1 MAISQNLISAT
12 LDAFA
17 VLNKAENKFVRLGE
31 LVAGEYQSADKF
43 DAVKTEFIAQAIL
56 PAMGKDAEHIMSAEL
71 LRKGSPAYLEKCAA
85 DPTYKKQHADM
96 SKAKI
101 NTRAAADKNF
111 RRVREYADRVWNPPK
126 QGDDATDGEKGA
138 QQTTTKQAKLLKKAV
153 ELQTALQKDEQPTYD
168 HKEAIRLM
176 QALVKVLA

>member
-1 MAISQNLISAT
+1 MSISERIISAT
-12 LDAFA
+12 IDAFA

-43 DAVKTEFIAQAIL
+43 DAVKTEYIAQAIL
-56 PAMGKDAEHIMSAEL
+56 PAMGKDAERIMSTEL
-71 LRKGSPAYLEKCAA
+71 LRKGTPAYLEKCAA

-111 RRVREYADRVWNPPK
+111 RRVREYADRVWNPPA
-126 QGDDATDGEKGA
+126 QDDATDGEKGA
-138 QQTTTKQAKLLKKAV
+138 TTPTTKQAKLLKKAV

>member
-12 LDAFA
+12 IDAFA
-17 VLNKAENKFVRLGE
+17 VLDKAENKFVKLGE

-43 DAVKTEFIAQAIL
+43 EAVKAEYIAQAIL
-56 PAMGKDAEHIMSAEL
+56 PAMGKEAQKIMGAEL

-85 DPTYKKQHADM
+85 DPTYKEQHETM

-111 RRVREYADRVWNPPK
+111 RRVRDYADRVWNPPK
-126 QGDDATDGEKGA
+126 QDDATDGEKGA
-138 QQTTTKQAKLLKKAV
+138 TTPTTKQAKLLKKAV